1 MKTKHIIVAAGI
13 ACAALITSYSS
24 RADIVTDW
32 NQTAET
38 VIRTAS
44 TPPPPPPIQV
54 RALAT
59 VNAAIYDAVNGI
71 ARKYQPYL
79 VTTPLRRARDVKPP
93 PRKPPTRY

>member
-1 MKTKHIIVAAGI
+1 MKTKHIIVAASI
-13 ACAALITSYSS
+13 ACAALTTSYNG

-44 TPPPPPPIQV
+44 TPPPPPPIHE

-59 VNAAIYDAVNGI
+59 VNAAI
-71 ARKYQPYL
+71 
-79 VTTPLRRARDVKPP
+79 
-93 PRKPPTRY
+93 